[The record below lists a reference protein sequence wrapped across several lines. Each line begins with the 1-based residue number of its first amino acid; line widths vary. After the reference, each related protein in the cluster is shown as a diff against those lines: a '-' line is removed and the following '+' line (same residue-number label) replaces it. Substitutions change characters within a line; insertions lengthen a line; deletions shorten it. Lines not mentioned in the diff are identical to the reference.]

1 MRQIV
6 IGALEKISNLLN
18 KWFIWIGGA
27 ALLIM
32 MGISCANMFLRP
44 FGVPLKGAYELAGF
58 LGALTIALPLGYA
71 QITRA
76 HISVDILASQFSKR
90 TQKIMNTISSFLSM
104 IFFAL
109 VAWQVFVFATTI
121 WKRSETSETLRIIYY
136 PFVYT
141 VAFCCALLALVLF
154 IDFVKLLAPEKGGK

>member
-1 MRQIV
+1 V
-6 IGALEKISNLLN
+6 
-18 KWFIWIGGA
+18 
-27 ALLIM
+27 IM

-76 HISVDILASQFSKR
+76 HISVDILASQFSMR
-90 TQKIMNTISSFLSM
+90 TQRIMNAISSFLSM

-121 WKRSETSETLRIIYY
+121 WKRSETSETLRIVYHPFIYAI
-136 PFVYT
+136 
-141 VAFCCALLALVLF
+141 AFCCALLSFVLL
-154 IDFVKLLAPEKGGK
+154 IDFLKSFAPEKGGK